1 MAVRINLAT
10 EPFRNRR
17 LWMFVVALVALTS
30 GLLSYSWSKRS
41 QMLLR
46 QAEALAS
53 QIADQEHRIQSLRQR
68 LPRSVPSDQLTPVE
82 QEGIR
87 TASFLI
93 ERRLFG
99 WSRLLEVIERHL
111 GPNVRLTT
119 ISVAPADD
127 VPTDPLN
134 PGAGPVKV
142 SLTIVGKEL
151 ADILDALDRLQRSG
165 EFSRFLPRKQSILEA
180 TNETEYELDVFYHA
194 RRPSVGIEEQGRR
207 PEKVTQQRS

>member
-1 MAVRINLAT
+1 MAVRVNLAT
-10 EPFRNRR
+10 EPFHNRR
-17 LWMFVVALVALTS
+17 PWVLAVALVALTS
-30 GLLSYSWSKRS
+30 GLFSYAWGERS
-41 QMLLR
+41 RVLTQ
-46 QAEALAS
+46 QAEALS
-53 QIADQEHRIQSLRQR
+53 SEIANQERRLQSLRRQ
-68 LPRSVPSDQLTPVE
+68 LPRSVPSDQLTPLE

-119 ISVAPADD
+119 ISVAPAED
-127 VPTDPLN
+127 VPVDPLN

-151 ADILDALDRLQRSG
+151 SDILQALERLQRTG
-165 EFSRFLPRKQSILEA
+165 EFSRFLPRKQSTLEA
-180 TNETEYELDVFYHA
+180 TNETEYELEALYQA
-194 RRPSVGIEEQGRR
+194 RRR
-207 PEKVTQQRS
+207 